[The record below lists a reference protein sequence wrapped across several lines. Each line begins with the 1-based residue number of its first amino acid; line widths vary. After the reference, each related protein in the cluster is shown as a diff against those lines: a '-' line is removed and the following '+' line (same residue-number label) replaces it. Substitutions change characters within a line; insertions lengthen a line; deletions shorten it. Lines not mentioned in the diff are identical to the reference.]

1 MNTRTVL
8 RSLAAARIGQP
19 VYAALAQRSF
29 SSAAVLSVHRQVINL
44 MTPDGDLAALV
55 APPVGAGPFNIVLHG
70 WPSAWLDLT
79 PGMRADCTPST
90 LQIGAWR
97 IDLTTASRW
106 QPQPD
111 WALLAQAPG
120 LAAGIAALQRWLL
133 TEPAWLLTEPA
144 WPLTRQLDRLSA
156 HALQMRVEAVLQA
169 PANSVLADA
178 LTALIGLGPG
188 LTPAGD
194 DWLAGWLLRWRLD
207 AAAAAPPLRLADLTR
222 TTRLSQA
229 FLRAAWAGWVDEPWQ
244 GLLTALA
251 RHEVSGI
258 QRQAQQ
264 IMQHGATSGCA
275 MLSGFLRSL

>member
-1 MNTRTVL
+1 MNTRTVV

-55 APPVGAGPFNIVLHG
+55 APRLGAGPFNMVLDG
-70 WPSAWLDLT
+70 WPPGLLDLT
-79 PGMRADCTPST
+79 PGMRADCSPST
-90 LQIGAWR
+90 LHIGAWR
-97 IDLTTASRW
+97 IDLTAASRW

-111 WALLAQAPG
+111 WALLAQAPA

-133 TEPAWLLTEPA
+133 TGPA
-144 WPLTRQLDRLSA
+144 WPLTRQLDRLTA
-156 HALQMRVEAVLQA
+156 HALQTRVEAVLQA
-169 PANSVLADA
+169 PVNSIQAGALA
-178 LTALIGLGPG
+178 ALIGLGPG
-188 LTPAGD
+188 LTPVGD

-207 AAAAAPPLRLADLTR
+207 AALLAGAPTAPPLRLADLTR
-222 TTRLSQA
+222 TTQLSQA

-244 GLLTALA
+244 ALLAALA
-251 RHEVSGI
+251 RNEASAM